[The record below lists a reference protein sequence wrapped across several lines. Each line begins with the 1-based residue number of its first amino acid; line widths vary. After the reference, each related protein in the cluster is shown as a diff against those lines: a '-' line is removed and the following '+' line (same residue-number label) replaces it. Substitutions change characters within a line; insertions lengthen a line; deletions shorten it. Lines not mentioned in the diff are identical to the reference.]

1 MEILKIEW
9 SKEAIISLENILNYI
24 ELNFGNSIALQYY
37 KNVETTLLQI
47 QNFPYLGKKCKN
59 KLNLRSIVI
68 NKRTTLYYSLTEK
81 KIQLLEFFDNRQYPE
96 KNHNLF

>member
-47 QNFPYLGKKCKN
+47 QNFPYLSKN
-59 KLNLRSIVI
+59 V
-68 NKRTTLYYSLTEK
+68 
-81 KIQLLEFFDNRQYPE
+81 KII
-96 KNHNLF
+96 

>member
-9 SKEAIISLENILNYI
+9 SKEAIISLENILNHI

-59 KLNLRSIVI
+59 NLDLRSIVI
-68 NKRTTLYYSLTEK
+68 NKRTTLYYSLSEK
-81 KIQLLEFFDNRQYPE
+81 KIQLLEFFDNRQDPE
-96 KNHNLF
+96 KKP